1 MTQLGLYSLLCVLFL
16 WPVPANYAAELPTTA
31 EELQKEAEDTGSVFK
46 KERRF
51 VPVPIPIA
59 NPTVG
64 AGLAVVG
71 MYLHPRKPED
81 SDLPTS
87 ISGVLG
93 MYTNSE
99 SWVTGVFHEGYYG
112 QDRYRVRGLLGYGEF
127 NLKFYGIGDD
137 SKLRDNPL
145 DYEAKTFALLP
156 RLLFRL
162 PVKNWF
168 LGAQYLY
175 MEIDATFKTSGL
187 LPGLPDVNLPTK
199 TAGLGLV
206 GVYDSR
212 NNNLWPT
219 DGTWLEITATDYG
232 DYFGGDFDYQKYIL
246 KFTQYFPLTNTVT
259 LAYRLDGKFID
270 GDAPFYDLS
279 SLNLRGFAGG
289 RYVDDQAVSA
299 QVEGRWNFYK
309 KWTVLVFGGAGRIAD
324 EVSDLGSSS
333 TQWAGG
339 AGIRYM
345 IAEGQK
351 LNIGID
357 VAYGDGETAIYVQ
370 IGDWFAN

>member
-1 MTQLGLYSLLCVLFL
+1 MRERLYILLCVLFL
-16 WPVPANYAAELPTTA
+16 WPVPAHYAAEGPTEA
-31 EELQKEAEDTGSVFK
+31 QKLQKEAENTGSIFK
-46 KERRF
+46 KQRRF
-51 VPVPIPIA
+51 VPIPIPIA

-64 AGLAVVG
+64 KGLAVVG

-87 ISGVLG
+87 ISGVMG
-93 MYTNSE
+93 MYTDSK
-99 SWVTGVFHEGYYG
+99 SWITGVFHEGHYG
-112 QDRYRVRGLLGYGEF
+112 QDSYRVRGLLGYGEF

-137 SKLRDNPL
+137 SILRDNPI
-145 DYEAKTFALLP
+145 DYEAKTTAFLP

-175 MEIDATFKTSGL
+175 MDIDATFKLSDL
-187 LPGLPDVNLPTK
+187 LPILPDVNLPTK

-212 NNNLWPT
+212 NNTLWPT
-219 DGTWLEITATDYG
+219 DGTWFEITATDYAE
-232 DYFGGDFDYQKYIL
+232 YFGGDYDYQKYIL
-246 KFTQYFPLTNTVT
+246 KFSQYFPLTNKVT

-279 SLNLRGFAGG
+279 SLKLRGFAGG
-289 RYVDDQAVSA
+289 RYMDDQAVSA
-299 QVEGRWNFYK
+299 QVEDRWNFYK
-309 KWTVLVFGGAGRIAD
+309 KWTVLLFVGAGRIAD
-324 EVSDLGSSS
+324 EVSELGSSS
-333 TQWAGG
+333 TNWAGG

-345 IAEGQK
+345 IAEEQK

>member
-1 MTQLGLYSLLCVLFL
+1 
-16 WPVPANYAAELPTTA
+16 
-31 EELQKEAEDTGSVFK
+31 
-46 KERRF
+46 
-51 VPVPIPIA
+51 
-59 NPTVG
+59 
-64 AGLAVVG
+64 
-71 MYLHPRKPED
+71 
-81 SDLPTS
+81 
-87 ISGVLG
+87 
-93 MYTNSE
+93 
-99 SWVTGVFHEGYYG
+99 
-112 QDRYRVRGLLGYGEF
+112 
-127 NLKFYGIGDD
+127 
-137 SKLRDNPL
+137 
-145 DYEAKTFALLP
+145 
-156 RLLFRL
+156 
-162 PVKNWF
+162 
-168 LGAQYLY
+168 
-175 MEIDATFKTSGL
+175 MEIDTTFKTSGL

-212 NNNLWPT
+212 NNTLWPT
-219 DGTWLEITATDYG
+219 DGTWFEITATDYG

-246 KFTQYFPLTNTVT
+246 KFAQYFPVINTVT
-259 LAYRLDGKFID
+259 LAYRLDGSFID

-279 SLNLRGFAGG
+279 SLKLRGFAGG
-289 RYVDDQAVSA
+289 RYVDNQAVSA

-309 KWTVLVFGGAGRIAD
+309 KWTVLLFGGAGRIAD

-370 IGDWFAN
+370 IGDWFTN

>member
-1 MTQLGLYSLLCVLFL
+1 MRKGLYILLCVLFL
-16 WPVPANYAAELPTTA
+16 WPVPASYAAEMPTA
-31 EELQKEAEDTGSVFK
+31 AQELQKEAEDAGSVFK
-46 KERRF
+46 KQRRF
-51 VPVPIPIA
+51 VPVPIPIV

-64 AGLAVVG
+64 KGLAVVG

-87 ISGVLG
+87 ISGVMG
-93 MYTNSE
+93 MYTDSE

-112 QDRYRVRGLLGYGEF
+112 QDRYRVRGLLGYGVF

-137 SKLRDNPL
+137 SILRDHPI
-145 DYEAKTFALLP
+145 DYEAKTTAFLP

-168 LGAQYLY
+168 IGAQYLY
-175 MEIDATFKTSGL
+175 MEIDTTFKTSGL

-212 NNNLWPT
+212 NNTLWPT
-219 DGTWLEITATDYG
+219 DGTWFEITATDYG

-246 KFTQYFPLTNTVT
+246 KFAQYFPVINTVT
-259 LAYRLDGKFID
+259 LAYRLDGSFID

-279 SLNLRGFAGG
+279 SLKLRGFAGG
-289 RYVDDQAVSA
+289 RYVDNQAVSA

-309 KWTVLVFGGAGRIAD
+309 KWTVLLFGGAGRIAD